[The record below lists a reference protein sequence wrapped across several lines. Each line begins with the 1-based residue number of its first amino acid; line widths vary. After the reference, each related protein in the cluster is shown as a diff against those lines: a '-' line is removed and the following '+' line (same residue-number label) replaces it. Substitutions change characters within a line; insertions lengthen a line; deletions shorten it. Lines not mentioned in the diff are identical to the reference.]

1 MCKNLFAK
9 NSYGWRGED
18 IYICL
23 LMAAKGLAS
32 KWENVL
38 DGDTMWLEKYTS
50 SSRYA
55 KENFTDDERTVFE
68 KCFI

>member
-1 MCKNLFAK
+1 
-9 NSYGWRGED
+9 
-18 IYICL
+18 
-23 LMAAKGLAS
+23 MAAKGLAS